1 MNMMTNLPSAKVS
14 VGALAGVTVAIV
26 VFILNYWV
34 LGDKPIPGE
43 LASLITFL
51 VSGVA
56 SYFTPPSRA
65 DVSKEV

>member
-1 MNMMTNLPSAKVS
+1 MNMHSSLPSAKVS
-14 VGALAGVTVAIV
+14 VGALAGAVVAAI

-34 LGDKPIPGE
+34 LGDKPIPAE
-43 LASLITFL
+43 LASILTFI

-65 DVSKEV
+65 DVGKVV